1 MRSAVLAAM
10 DDLDVGIDQLLP
22 VDNTQPTPQA
32 QPLWVICSES
42 QWVSRACGWEKID
55 KTTTDEFPDNK
66 ATIRANRN
74 TGKSNMV
81 YTVYFNTNTVK
92 ISNPWGGSWN
102 SRSRIMVTVYG
113 EAGKRR
119 FSFNGGCETNG
130 ELQRITDTMEFIESK
145 IQAASN
151 G

>member
-32 QPLWVICSES
+32 SQLWDICTES

-55 KTTTDEFPDNK
+55 KTTTDQFPDKK
-66 ATIRANRN
+66 ATVRANRN

-81 YTVYFNTNTVK
+81 YTVYFNQGTVNRTH
-92 ISNPWGGSWN
+92 SWGTYHTS
-102 SRSRIMVTVYG
+102 SRLMICVYG
-113 EAGKRR
+113 EAGARR
-119 FSFNGGCETNG
+119 FSLNGDSGTGG
-130 ELQRITDTMEFIESK
+130 ELQRITDTIEFIESR

>member
-1 MRSAVLAAM
+1 MKSAVLDTLDEM
-10 DDLDVGIDQLLP
+10 DAGIDQLLP
-22 VDNTQPTPQA
+22 TTSDTPTSKN
-32 QPLWVICSES
+32 LWAICSES

-55 KTTTDEFPDNK
+55 KTTTDQFPDNK
-66 ATIRANRN
+66 ATLRANRF

-81 YTVYFNTNTVK
+81 YTVYSNQGTRTHTN
-92 ISNPWGGSWN
+92 SWGTYHTK
-102 SRSRIMVTVYG
+102 SRAMICVYG

-119 FSFNGGCETNG
+119 FSLNGDSGTGG

>member
-1 MRSAVLAAM
+1 MKSAVLDTM
-10 DDLDVGIDQLLP
+10 DDLEVGIDQLLP
-22 VDNTQPTPQA
+22 TASDRPRGKD
-32 QPLWVICSES
+32 LWAICTES

-55 KTTTDEFPDNK
+55 KTTTDQFPDNK
-66 ATIRANRN
+66 ATVRANRN

-81 YTVYFNTNTVK
+81 YTVYFNQNTV
-92 ISNPWGGSWN
+92 SLTNSWGTYHT
-102 SRSRIMVTVYG
+102 RSRAMICVYG
-113 EAGKRR
+113 EAGERR
-119 FSFNGGCETNG
+119 FSLNGDSGTGG